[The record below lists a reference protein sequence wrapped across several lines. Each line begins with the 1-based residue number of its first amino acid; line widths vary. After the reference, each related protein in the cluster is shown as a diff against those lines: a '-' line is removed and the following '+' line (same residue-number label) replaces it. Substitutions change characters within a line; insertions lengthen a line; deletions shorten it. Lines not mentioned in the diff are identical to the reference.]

1 MQRKAESVTQTKTIL
16 LLHAIVDRTIIDGD
30 TLYNIFKREVMKIVI
45 DMSLARWSI

>member
-1 MQRKAESVTQTKTIL
+1 MTTIMSY
-16 LLHAIVDRTIIDGD
+16 IVSCHTLFDIDGD